1 MYRYPED
8 ILDNL
13 DFDRII
19 EALATFCKG
28 PIARDRCFNMK
39 FFAKQDRVER
49 MLDEVLEVQQAI
61 IQEATIPIAQYEDI
75 GDDLYLLRKENYVL
89 EVEALSRIINQV
101 RMVDELIQYASG
113 KGFDSEYP
121 HLTAIIGQIEYDPS
135 IITRFDKVFDQDNSV
150 KRDASPELAQIFKK
164 IQKKERELIKQFEVL
179 SNSFDKLGYL
189 TDSKESYRNGRRVL
203 SVTAENKRRIDG
215 VIHDESSSGK
225 TVFIEPQE
233 LTILNNDLHDL
244 ESEKRQEVYRILR
257 ELCSQMRPYSSHF
270 ELWQK
275 VIVRLD
281 FIQAKSK
288 LAILMEGNRPEINTN
303 GIYHFKKAYNPYLL
317 LVNQQASKETVPFS
331 MSLDRDTRILVIS
344 GPNAGGKSV
353 TMKGVGLIL
362 FMIQCG
368 LLPPVDP
375 DSNISLPSK
384 ILADI
389 GDQQSIED
397 DLSTYSSRLKNMK
410 VFLEK
415 ADKKSFILIDEF
427 GSGTD
432 PKVGGALAEAI
443 LDKLHHKNTQGVI
456 TTHYSNIKLY
466 SYERKGMSNAAMVFD
481 QKKLAPTYRLQQGK
495 PGSSF
500 AFEIADK
507 IGLPKEIVKYA
518 KKASG
523 EHTQAIDTL
532 LSDLQNEKKSLR
544 DQLTIAEKEKRELQ
558 RLLNQYHTVHN
569 EYELRK
575 KKLKVEIKENSF
587 KTLDT
592 ESRELKKLIKEL
604 RKDKDLEK
612 AETILAQKK
621 EEKQDI
627 VKEIEKIE
635 DQMHRAK
642 KVSYSQLAVGDWI
655 KLKKSGLL
663 GKILAVN
670 KKRYNL
676 LVGDMNMQ
684 VNEKD
689 IIPSRYEP
697 IKTNKHKPVTTN
709 LAINVAEIE
718 SELDIR
724 GYRKS
729 EAEGFIIEFLDHA
742 FLGSADVLKVI
753 HGVGSGVLKKTL
765 IQKLKEYRGIKRYW
779 SPEDEFGGE
788 GVTMIEI

>member
-19 EALATFCKG
+19 EALTTFCKG
-28 PIARDRCFNMK
+28 QIARDRCHNMK
-39 FFAKQDRVER
+39 FFAHKERIER
-49 MLDEVLEVQQAI
+49 MLDEVSEVQQAI
-61 IQEATIPIAQYEDI
+61 IQEASIPIAQYEDI
-75 GDDLYLLRKENYVL
+75 SADLFLLKKENYVL
-89 EVEALSRIINQV
+89 EVEALTRIINQV
-101 RMVDELIQYASG
+101 RMIHELVQYAG
-113 KGFDSEYP
+113 AKGFDEDYP
-121 HLTAIIGQIEYDPS
+121 HLTAIIGQVDYDPK
-135 IITRFDKVFDQDNSV
+135 IISRFDKIFDQDNSI
-150 KRDASPELAQIFKK
+150 KKDASPELAQIFKR
-164 IQKKERELIKQFEVL
+164 IQRKERELIKQFEAM
-179 SNSFDKLGYL
+179 STTYTKLGYL
-189 TDSKESYRNGRRVL
+189 TDNKESYRNGRRVF
-203 SVTAENKRRIDG
+203 SVTAENKRKING

-257 ELCSQMRPYSSHF
+257 ELCNQLRPFVADF

-288 LAILMEGNRPEINTN
+288 LAILMEGNRPKINTD
-303 GIYHFKKAYNPYLL
+303 GIYHFKQAYNPYLL
-317 LVNQQASKETVPFS
+317 LVNQQSEKLTIPFS
-331 MSLDRDTRILVIS
+331 MELDRDTRILVIS

-362 FMIQCG
+362 FMVQCG
-368 LLPPVDP
+368 LLPPLDP

-410 VFLEK
+410 IFLEK

-443 LDKLHHKNTQGVI
+443 LDRLHQKNAQGVI

-507 IGLPKEIVKYA
+507 IGLPKDIVKYA
-518 KKASG
+518 KNKSG
-523 EHTQAIDTL
+523 EHTEAIDTL
-532 LSDLQNEKKSLR
+532 LSDLQSDKKSLR

-558 RLLNQYHTVHN
+558 RLLNQYHAVHN
-569 EYELRK
+569 EFETKK
-575 KKLKVEIKENSF
+575 KKLKVEKKEISF

-604 RKDKDLEK
+604 RKDKDLQK
-612 AETILAQKK
+612 AETILAKKK
-621 EEKQDI
+621 EEKQEI
-627 VKEIEKIE
+627 AKEIEKIE
-635 DQMHRAK
+635 DQMHRAI
-642 KVSYSQLAVGDWI
+642 KVSYTQLIVGDWI

-663 GKILAVN
+663 GKILAKN
-670 KKRYNL
+670 KKKYNL

-684 VNEKD
+684 VNERD
-689 IIPSRYEP
+689 IVPSRYEP
-697 IKTNKHKPVTTN
+697 IKTNKKKPVTTN
-709 LAINVAEIE
+709 LAINVNEIE

-729 EAEGFIIEFLDHA
+729 EAEGFITEFLDHA
-742 FLGSADVLKVI
+742 FLGSADVLTVI
-753 HGVGSGVLKKTL
+753 HGVGGGVLKKTL
-765 IQKLKEYRGIKRYW
+765 IQKLKEYKGIKRYW
-779 SPEDEFGGE
+779 SPEEEFGGD
-788 GVTMIEI
+788 GVTMIQI